1 MPLFQDISTPDFDRI
16 REVLHRLAA
25 NPPQVLLLEG
35 GTEPQRLAAA
45 RYWAACVNCQ
55 QPGGEGGPCLICP
68 TCMQIDA
75 GEHLDVLAYD
85 GRISNADDEAHP
97 GPIRALNMDNIRE
110 LKQKL
115 RDAPHGQGRR
125 VVLLMGVEQNR
136 SNAANA
142 LLKAL
147 EEPSPSSCFVLL
159 AAQREQLLP
168 TLVSRSLCLTL
179 PWPDS
184 LSRDPALQP
193 WEEALALFITSGR
206 GLFERTGAR
215 NALDARLAGQIL
227 LACQKSMSRVMSGND
242 DALCPLDTA
251 LALLPRE
258 KRVQCCFWFNEAQEA
273 LGFPP
278 ACWRPWPP
286 ACTSPAWGTDLFPL
300 RFLRLS
306 RSAPWRHG
314 RLQLPRPP
322 VMTDIRVLC
331 GARDAMSAFWGGRG
345 STRGKEALLSRQPK
359 GPPSPSSTH
368 LPACMSCHAK
378 SRRPQGDSGFFN
390 SAERPFPRK
399 NYFQRLLYLTERPS
413 VRSTSRLTRASISS

>member
-1 MPLFQDISTPDFDRI
+1 
-16 REVLHRLAA
+16 
-25 NPPQVLLLEG
+25 
-35 GTEPQRLAAA
+35 
-45 RYWAACVNCQ
+45 
-55 QPGGEGGPCLICP
+55 
-68 TCMQIDA
+68 
-75 GEHLDVLAYD
+75 
-85 GRISNADDEAHP
+85 
-97 GPIRALNMDNIRE
+97 
-110 LKQKL
+110 
-115 RDAPHGQGRR
+115 
-125 VVLLMGVEQNR
+125 VLLMGVEQNR

-273 LGFPP
+273 LGFNVTP
-278 ACWRPWPP
+278 A
-286 ACTSPAWGTDLFPL
+286 
-300 RFLRLS
+300 
-306 RSAPWRHG
+306 
-314 RLQLPRPP
+314 
-322 VMTDIRVLC
+322 RVL
-331 GARDAMSAFWGGRG
+331 
-345 STRGKEALLSRQPK
+345 EALAARLHVTR
-359 GPPSPSSTH
+359 
-368 LPACMSCHAK
+368 M
-378 SRRPQGDSGFFN
+378 GD
-390 SAERPFPRK
+390 
-399 NYFQRLLYLTERPS
+399 
-413 VRSTSRLTRASISS
+413 

>member
-55 QPGGEGGPCLICP
+55 QPGGEGGPCLVCP

-159 AAQREQLLP
+159 AAQREQLLS

-273 LGFPP
+273 LGFNVTP
-278 ACWRPWPP
+278 A
-286 ACTSPAWGTDLFPL
+286 
-300 RFLRLS
+300 
-306 RSAPWRHG
+306 
-314 RLQLPRPP
+314 
-322 VMTDIRVLC
+322 RVL
-331 GARDAMSAFWGGRG
+331 
-345 STRGKEALLSRQPK
+345 EAL
-359 GPPSPSSTH
+359 
-368 LPACMSCHAK
+368 AA
-378 SRRPQGDSGFFN
+378 
-390 SAERPFPRK
+390 
-399 NYFQRLLYLTERPS
+399 RLH
-413 VRSTSRLTRASISS
+413 VTRMGN

>member
-1 MPLFQDISTPDFDRI
+1 MTGSADDTVLSRTGTAPRPAGPFPANHLWWSLRRTWAALPWCGTITLPRARDAMPLFQDISTPDFDRI
-16 REVLHRLAA
+16 REVLHRLSA

-45 RYWAACVNCQ
+45 RYWAACVNCP
-55 QPGGEGGPCLICP
+55 QPGSEGGPCLICP

-227 LACQKSMSRVMSGND
+227 LSCQKSMSRVMSGND

-258 KRVQCCFWFNEAQEA
+258 KRVQCCLWFNEAQEA
-273 LGFPP
+273 LGFNVTP
-278 ACWRPWPP
+278 A
-286 ACTSPAWGTDLFPL
+286 
-300 RFLRLS
+300 
-306 RSAPWRHG
+306 
-314 RLQLPRPP
+314 
-322 VMTDIRVLC
+322 RVL
-331 GARDAMSAFWGGRG
+331 
-345 STRGKEALLSRQPK
+345 EAL
-359 GPPSPSSTH
+359 
-368 LPACMSCHAK
+368 AA
-378 SRRPQGDSGFFN
+378 
-390 SAERPFPRK
+390 
-399 NYFQRLLYLTERPS
+399 RLH
-413 VRSTSRLTRASISS
+413 VTRMGN

>member
-1 MPLFQDISTPDFDRI
+1 MKFVIATKNQKKKLELERI
-16 REVLHRLAA
+16 LAPMGFEVLC
-25 NPPQVLLLEG
+25 E
-35 GTEPQRLAAA
+35 
-45 RYWAACVNCQ
+45 
-55 QPGGEGGPCLICP
+55 
-68 TCMQIDA
+68 
-75 GEHLDVLAYD
+75 
-85 GRISNADDEAHP
+85 AD
-97 GPIRALNMDNIRE
+97 L
-110 LKQKL
+110 
-115 RDAPHGQGRR
+115 DAP
-125 VVLLMGVEQNR
+125 LPEVEETGDTFE
-136 SNAANA
+136 ANA

-273 LGFPP
+273 LGFNVTP
-278 ACWRPWPP
+278 A
-286 ACTSPAWGTDLFPL
+286 
-300 RFLRLS
+300 
-306 RSAPWRHG
+306 
-314 RLQLPRPP
+314 
-322 VMTDIRVLC
+322 RVL
-331 GARDAMSAFWGGRG
+331 
-345 STRGKEALLSRQPK
+345 EAL
-359 GPPSPSSTH
+359 
-368 LPACMSCHAK
+368 AA
-378 SRRPQGDSGFFN
+378 
-390 SAERPFPRK
+390 
-399 NYFQRLLYLTERPS
+399 RLH
-413 VRSTSRLTRASISS
+413 VTRVGN

>member
-16 REVLHRLAA
+16 RSLLHRLAG

-35 GTEPQRLAAA
+35 GTEARRLALA
-45 RYWAACVNCQ
+45 RYWAACINCPQ
-55 QPGGEGGPCLICP
+55 RTDGGAPCLVCP
-68 TCMQIDA
+68 TCLQIDA
-75 GEHLDVLAYD
+75 GEHLDLPAYD
-85 GRISNADDEAHP
+85 GRISNAEDEANP
-97 GPIRALNMDNIRE
+97 GPIRALNMENVRE

-184 LSRDPALQP
+184 QARDPALQP
-193 WEEALALFITSGR
+193 WEEALAQFITGGR

-227 LACQKSMSRVMSGND
+227 LACQKSMSRVISGND

-251 LALLPRE
+251 LALLPRHT
-258 KRVQCCFWFNEAQEA
+258 RLQCCRWFQEAQEA
-273 LGFPP
+273 LGFNVTP
-278 ACWRPWPP
+278 A
-286 ACTSPAWGTDLFPL
+286 
-300 RFLRLS
+300 
-306 RSAPWRHG
+306 
-314 RLQLPRPP
+314 
-322 VMTDIRVLC
+322 RVL
-331 GARDAMSAFWGGRG
+331 
-345 STRGKEALLSRQPK
+345 EAL
-359 GPPSPSSTH
+359 
-368 LPACMSCHAK
+368 AA
-378 SRRPQGDSGFFN
+378 
-390 SAERPFPRK
+390 
-399 NYFQRLLYLTERPS
+399 RLHVT
-413 VRSTSRLTRASISS
+413 RLGH

>member
-45 RYWAACVNCQ
+45 RYWAACVNCP

-97 GPIRALNMDNIRE
+97 GPIRALNMDNIRD

-184 LSRDPALQP
+184 LSGPPAL
-193 WEEALALFITSGR
+193 GR
-206 GLFERTGAR
+206 GPGPVHHQRSRPVRT
-215 NALDARLAGQIL
+215 
-227 LACQKSMSRVMSGND
+227 
-242 DALCPLDTA
+242 
-251 LALLPRE
+251 
-258 KRVQCCFWFNEAQEA
+258 
-273 LGFPP
+273 
-278 ACWRPWPP
+278 
-286 ACTSPAWGTDLFPL
+286 
-300 RFLRLS
+300 
-306 RSAPWRHG
+306 H
-314 RLQLPRPP
+314 
-322 VMTDIRVLC
+322 
-331 GARDAMSAFWGGRG
+331 
-345 STRGKEALLSRQPK
+345 
-359 GPPSPSSTH
+359 
-368 LPACMSCHAK
+368 
-378 SRRPQGDSGFFN
+378 RRPQRPGCPSGR
-390 SAERPFPRK
+390 ADTAGLPEIHEPGH
-399 NYFQRLLYLTERPS
+399 
-413 VRSTSRLTRASISS
+413 VRQ

>member
-16 REVLHRLAA
+16 REVLHRLSA

-35 GTEPQRLAAA
+35 GT
-45 RYWAACVNCQ
+45 
-55 QPGGEGGPCLICP
+55 GP
-68 TCMQIDA
+68 A

-273 LGFPP
+273 LGFNVTP
-278 ACWRPWPP
+278 A
-286 ACTSPAWGTDLFPL
+286 
-300 RFLRLS
+300 
-306 RSAPWRHG
+306 
-314 RLQLPRPP
+314 
-322 VMTDIRVLC
+322 RVL
-331 GARDAMSAFWGGRG
+331 
-345 STRGKEALLSRQPK
+345 EALAARLHVTR
-359 GPPSPSSTH
+359 
-368 LPACMSCHAK
+368 M
-378 SRRPQGDSGFFN
+378 GD
-390 SAERPFPRK
+390 
-399 NYFQRLLYLTERPS
+399 
-413 VRSTSRLTRASISS
+413 

>member
-1 MPLFQDISTPDFDRI
+1 MPLFQDISSPDFDRI

-35 GTEPQRLAAA
+35 GTEPQRLATA

-273 LGFPP
+273 LGFNVTP
-278 ACWRPWPP
+278 ARVLEALAARLGEQYP
-286 ACTSPAWGTDLFPL
+286 AAVVTGLPVGRFLMNAGVQKGRSPFTVQRVKIGRSYPGTGDLFGSILVGALLEGQALSAAADLAADFVADAIAAPPEEADS
-300 RFLRLS
+300 RFGVQFEPML
-306 RSAPWRHG
+306 G
-314 RLQLPRPP
+314 RL
-322 VMTDIRVLC
+322 
-331 GARDAMSAFWGGRG
+331 
-345 STRGKEALLSRQPK
+345 
-359 GPPSPSSTH
+359 
-368 LPACMSCHAK
+368 AK
-378 SRRPQGDSGFFN
+378 R
-390 SAERPFPRK
+390 
-399 NYFQRLLYLTERPS
+399 
-413 VRSTSRLTRASISS
+413 

>member
-242 DALCPLDTA
+242 A
-251 LALLPRE
+251 PRE
-258 KRVQCCFWFNEAQEA
+258 ARPVLLLVQRGAGGPGLQRHA
-273 LGFPP
+273 RPRAGGPGRPP
-278 ACWRPWPP
+278 ARHPHGELSFFPSASCVCPGLSHDGTA
-286 ACTSPAWGTDLFPL
+286 ACSSPD
-300 RFLRLS
+300 
-306 RSAPWRHG
+306 
-314 RLQLPRPP
+314 
-322 VMTDIRVLC
+322 
-331 GARDAMSAFWGGRG
+331 
-345 STRGKEALLSRQPK
+345 
-359 GPPSPSSTH
+359 
-368 LPACMSCHAK
+368 
-378 SRRPQGDSGFFN
+378 
-390 SAERPFPRK
+390 
-399 NYFQRLLYLTERPS
+399 RPS
-413 VRSTSRLTRASISS
+413 

>member
-1 MPLFQDISTPDFDRI
+1 MNGPLLQAIAAPAFDRLK
-16 REVLHRLAA
+16 EVLNRLGTA
-25 NPPQVLLLEG
+25 PPQVLLLEG
-35 GTEPQRLAAA
+35 GSEAQRRDMAL
-45 RYWAACVNCQ
+45 YWATRINCPQ
-55 QPGGEGGPCLICP
+55 ASATGSPCLACP
-68 TCMQIDA
+68 CCLQTA
-75 GEHLDVLAYD
+75 TGEHLDLAAYD
-85 GRISNADDEAHP
+85 GRISNREDEENP
-97 GPIRALNMDNIRE
+97 GPVRAFNMERVRE
-110 LKQKL
+110 LKSRL
-115 RDAPHGQGRR
+115 RDAPHGNGRR
-125 VVLLMGVEQNR
+125 VVLLMGLSLTRDE
-136 SNAANA
+136 AANA

-273 LGFPP
+273 LGFNVTP
-278 ACWRPWPP
+278 A
-286 ACTSPAWGTDLFPL
+286 
-300 RFLRLS
+300 
-306 RSAPWRHG
+306 
-314 RLQLPRPP
+314 
-322 VMTDIRVLC
+322 RVL
-331 GARDAMSAFWGGRG
+331 
-345 STRGKEALLSRQPK
+345 EAL
-359 GPPSPSSTH
+359 
-368 LPACMSCHAK
+368 AA
-378 SRRPQGDSGFFN
+378 
-390 SAERPFPRK
+390 
-399 NYFQRLLYLTERPS
+399 RLH
-413 VRSTSRLTRASISS
+413 VTRMGN

>member
-273 LGFPP
+273 L
-278 ACWRPWPP
+278 
-286 ACTSPAWGTDLFPL
+286 
-300 RFLRLS
+300 
-306 RSAPWRHG
+306 
-314 RLQLPRPP
+314 
-322 VMTDIRVLC
+322 
-331 GARDAMSAFWGGRG
+331 
-345 STRGKEALLSRQPK
+345 LSRQPK

>member
-45 RYWAACVNCQ
+45 RYWAACVNCP
-55 QPGGEGGPCLICP
+55 QPGGEGGPCLVCP

-215 NALDARLAGQIL
+215 NALDARLTGQIL

-273 LGFPP
+273 LGFNVTP
-278 ACWRPWPP
+278 A
-286 ACTSPAWGTDLFPL
+286 
-300 RFLRLS
+300 
-306 RSAPWRHG
+306 
-314 RLQLPRPP
+314 
-322 VMTDIRVLC
+322 RVL
-331 GARDAMSAFWGGRG
+331 
-345 STRGKEALLSRQPK
+345 EAL
-359 GPPSPSSTH
+359 
-368 LPACMSCHAK
+368 AA
-378 SRRPQGDSGFFN
+378 
-390 SAERPFPRK
+390 
-399 NYFQRLLYLTERPS
+399 RLH
-413 VRSTSRLTRASISS
+413 VTRMGN

>member
-45 RYWAACVNCQ
+45 RYWAGCVNCP
-55 QPGGEGGPCLICP
+55 QPGGEGGPCLVCP

-159 AAQREQLLP
+159 A
-168 TLVSRSLCLTL
+168 
-179 PWPDS
+179 
-184 LSRDPALQP
+184 
-193 WEEALALFITSGR
+193 
-206 GLFERTGAR
+206 
-215 NALDARLAGQIL
+215 
-227 LACQKSMSRVMSGND
+227 CQKSMSRVMSGND

-273 LGFPP
+273 LGFNVTP
-278 ACWRPWPP
+278 A
-286 ACTSPAWGTDLFPL
+286 
-300 RFLRLS
+300 
-306 RSAPWRHG
+306 
-314 RLQLPRPP
+314 
-322 VMTDIRVLC
+322 RVL
-331 GARDAMSAFWGGRG
+331 
-345 STRGKEALLSRQPK
+345 EAL
-359 GPPSPSSTH
+359 
-368 LPACMSCHAK
+368 AA
-378 SRRPQGDSGFFN
+378 
-390 SAERPFPRK
+390 
-399 NYFQRLLYLTERPS
+399 RLH
-413 VRSTSRLTRASISS
+413 VTRMGN